1 MISFSK
7 YFKLML
13 TESPN
18 EGDSKSKY
26 VVLLPGG
33 YKPPTRG
40 HMHLI
45 EEYNK
50 NPLVEKVLVLIGP
63 KEREGITREH
73 AMQVF
78 DLYGAKNLQKVTIE
92 PTKFDN
98 PMQAAFSFVESDPR
112 DPRAEG
118 AEEYEGM
125 TFGIGASNKGD
136 DAERAKIFAAYFKKN
151 PTKLRKGYKVAGPKD
166 EPQFP
171 IVNVLQTDNTDI
183 SATDLRLAIRNK
195 DLKAIKRLIPGH
207 VKPEDFLSV
216 FEQK

>member
-1 MISFSK
+1 MTSFKDYFSESK
-7 YFKLML
+7 L
-13 TESPN
+13 
-18 EGDSKSKY
+18 KY

-92 PTKFDN
+92 PTVFDN

-112 DPRAEG
+112 
-118 AEEYEGM
+118 AEEYKGM

-136 DAERAKIFAAYFKKN
+136 DAIRARRLVVYFEKN
-151 PTKLRKGYKVAGPKD
+151 PTKLPKGYKVGIP
-166 EPQFP
+166 P
-171 IVNVLQTDNTDI
+171 IVNVLQTNDTDI

-195 DLKAIKRLIPGH
+195 DLKAIKRLIPEH

>member
-1 MISFSK
+1 MTSFKDYFSESK
-7 YFKLML
+7 L
-13 TESPN
+13 
-18 EGDSKSKY
+18 KY

-92 PTKFDN
+92 PTVFDN

-112 DPRAEG
+112 
-118 AEEYEGM
+118 AEEYKGM

-136 DAERAKIFAAYFKKN
+136 DAIRARRLVVYFEKN
-151 PTKLRKGYKVAGPKD
+151 PTKLRKGYKVGIP
-166 EPQFP
+166 P
-171 IVNVLQTDNTDI
+171 IVNVLQTNDTDI

-195 DLKAIKRLIPGH
+195 DRKAIKRLIPEH
-207 VKPEDFLSV
+207 VNPEVFLSI